1 MKFLICFAF
10 VLFSYPAFSGHG
22 GHASSSEEVELS
34 SGSGP
39 APDANTDYSIQVK
52 KIYDISVNHLNNE
65 NYKKAIKLIK
75 KVLKRKELYGYKE
88 KFETL
93 LEEVNNK
100 ISEQ

>member
-10 VLFSYPAFSGHG
+10 VLFSYPAFGHG
-22 GHASSSEEVELS
+22 SHGSTSEVELS
-34 SGSGP
+34 NGPGP

-52 KIYDISVNHLNNE
+52 KIYDISVNHFNNE

-75 KVLKRKELYGYKE
+75 KVLKRKELYSYKE
-88 KFETL
+88 KFEIL
-93 LEEVNNK
+93 LEEANNK

>member
-1 MKFLICFAF
+1 MKLLICFAF
-10 VLFSYPAFSGHG
+10 VLFSYPAYSGHG
-22 GHASSSEEVELS
+22 SHAPTSEVDLS
-34 SGSGP
+34 SGP
-39 APDANTDYSIQVK
+39 AADANTDYSIQVK